1 MTITSNN
8 GNTTTTT
15 NVHQT
20 FNSIKSPSH
29 PGGLMLLLCAC
40 FMHIPAPPKRSHTR
54 QIWRMFQGRKRGQK
68 GSLRMKKT
76 INNLMGEKKRIE
88 PDNINSS
95 LDLKIYS
102 IFSFMCTNNV
112 CVTVGHQSE
121 RCNRNPKPEFSRSS
135 GGGST
140 SASSTCSIAFEI
152 SSTENGMLQ
161 K

>member
-1 MTITSNN
+1 MAIQQLLQMYIKHSTASSPPPIL
-8 GNTTTTT
+8 GAWCCCF
-15 NVHQT
+15 VHASCT
-20 FNSIKSPSH
+20 FQP
-29 PGGLMLLLCAC
+29 
-40 FMHIPAPPKRSHTR
+40 PPKRSHTR
-54 QIWRMFQGRKRGQK
+54 QNWRIFQGRKRGQK